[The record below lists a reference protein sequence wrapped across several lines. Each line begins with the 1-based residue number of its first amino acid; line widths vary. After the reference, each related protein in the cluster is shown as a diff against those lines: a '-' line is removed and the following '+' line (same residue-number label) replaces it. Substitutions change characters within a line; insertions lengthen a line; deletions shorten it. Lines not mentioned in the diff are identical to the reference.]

1 MNCLCDLKVYTVPNY
16 VWPLNY
22 NATFRPD
29 LHEGMGLIVHGLKIE
44 CFSPT
49 IEFNIQIHKIYYFY
63 ELNLSH
69 VNLFGPSISPKSYLI
84 SFSLSS
90 SFLSHYLCKSFN
102 LCFLFCFHTFWH
114 FFLLFIFFEYFYFN
128 SHFLL
133 SLLFNFYIS
142 FPFIHFFHIHFFQ
155 IFIFFF

>member
-1 MNCLCDLKVYTVPNY
+1 MNCLCDLKVFTVPNY

-49 IEFNIQIHKIYYFY
+49 IEFNIQSHKIYYFY

-69 VNLFGPSISPKSYLI
+69 VNLFGPSISPKSYLYLLFFKFI
-84 SFSLSS
+84 IPFTLPMQEFQFVF
-90 SFLSHYLCKSFN
+90 SFLL
-102 LCFLFCFHTFWH
+102 
-114 FFLLFIFFEYFYFN
+114 
-128 SHFLL
+128 SHFLTFFPFVHFFWIFLFQLTL
-133 SLLFNFYIS
+133 STLTSFNFYIS
-142 FPFIHFFHIHFFQ
+142 FPFIHFFFLMFLLT
-155 IFIFFF
+155 FEVP